1 MNKRIEN
8 SFVFDLLRWFCP
20 SQLYEEIEGDLI
32 QKFERDV
39 KRFSQASDT
48 SKVSDTYAL
57 KKAKRKL
64 LWNMIRFFRPGIIL
78 RNKFKVNF
86 INTMLFTNYL
96 KVAFRNLWRSKGYSF
111 ITIGG
116 LAIGIACSLVIFLF
130 VHGEWS
136 HDKGFSNADRTY
148 RIGIS
153 FFNIGKFASAPEAL
167 LDVLPK
173 EFGGI
178 ETATRINQ
186 DKNVPI
192 KIDDQTLIEP
202 IVYHTDSAYFK
213 IFDYTFISGNAE
225 RALSGANDAIL
236 TDDVAKKFFG
246 DTDVIGKTFEVGKT
260 HEVYTITGVVKN
272 LNFNSHLKSQLW
284 LSNQNKLTKS
294 PVWSS
299 AAFYSYVLLKEN
311 NSEAD
316 LNNALDLLF
325 EHHVYPESGKPM
337 GFATLEDYRKN
348 DMAIKF
354 YVHNLKDIYLHSKL
368 NFELSPGGNE
378 TNIYIFSAISLFILI
393 LAAVNFVNLTTAR
406 ATRRAKEVGI
416 RKALGTLRSK
426 LVGQYLLESVTTSI
440 LSMLVALLLAEV
452 FLRIFE
458 SVTGTPLLTTIWQTP
473 YTVGMFILFSLLVG
487 VLSGIY
493 PAFYLTSFI
502 PVKVL
507 KGTIETGGASFRS
520 FLVVFQF
527 TISILLISCSL
538 VVQNQLHFMATKYLG
553 FDQQNVLT
561 IDRMDLLKD
570 SPDAFRNELASLP
583 GVTASSFHTGEPGS
597 NRVMTFSTYQTPKMD
612 HPASIF
618 TYSADENFLSLNSMR
633 LKAGRDFNKELASDS
648 SAIILN
654 EAAVAALDLGENAI
668 GAVINENQKVIG
680 VVSNFHWES
689 LRNEIAPLAI
699 VMGKDRWELGFKLE
713 AKAIPAFLVSA
724 EQKWKQLVPDEP
736 FRYHFLDDNFGE
748 LLSKEKIFS
757 KTITVFTILA
767 ILISCLGLYGL
778 SAFTVEQRTKEIGI
792 RKVLGASAYQIVGLL
807 NKKFTLL
814 VIIALVISVPLSIYL
829 LQQWLDGF
837 AYKVELNVG
846 LFLITGL
853 ISILIA
859 WIAVSYHSLKAAN
872 INPTD
877 TLKYE

>member
-1 MNKRIEN
+1 MSDRKLKSW
-8 SFVFDLLRWFCP
+8 SFKVFHWICP
-20 SQLYEEIEGDLI
+20 EHLYEEIEGDLI
-32 QKFERDV
+32 QKFEKDV
-39 KRFSQASDT
+39 K
-48 SKVSDTYAL
+48 AL
-57 KKAKRKL
+57 GERKAKRKL
-64 LWNMIRFFRPGIIL
+64 LWNTIRFFRPEIIL
-78 RNKFKVNF
+78 RNKFKPKF
-86 INTMLFTNYL
+86 INSMLLTNYL

-178 ETATRINQ
+178 ETATRIKQ
-186 DKNVPI
+186 DKNVLI
-192 KIDDQTLIEP
+192 KIEDQTLIEP

-213 IFDYTFISGNAE
+213 IFDYTFISGNSE

-236 TDDVAKKFFG
+236 TDEVAKKFFG
-246 DTDVIGKTFEVGKT
+246 DTEVIGKTIEVGKT
-260 HEVYTITGVVKN
+260 REVYTITGVVKN

-348 DMAIKF
+348 NMAIKF

-393 LAAVNFVNLTTAR
+393 LAAVNFINLTTAR

-507 KGTIETGGASFRS
+507 KGTIETGGASFRN

-527 TISILLISCSL
+527 TISILLISCAL
-538 VVQNQLHFMATKYLG
+538 VVQNQLHFMATKDLG

-618 TYSADENFLSLNSMR
+618 TYSADENFLSLNSMK
-633 LKAGRDFNKELASDS
+633 LKAGRGFNKELASDS

-699 VMGKDRWELGFKLE
+699 VMGKNRWELGFKLE
-713 AKAIPAFLVSA
+713 AKAIPAFLAAA
-724 EQKWKQLVPDEP
+724 EQKWKQHVPDEP
-736 FRYHFLDDNFGE
+736 FRYHFLDANFGE
-748 LLSKEKIFS
+748 LLSKEKIFG

-792 RKVLGASAYQIVGLL
+792 RKVLGASASQIVGLL

-829 LQQWLDGF
+829 IEQWLDGF
-837 AYKVELNVG
+837 AYKVELNIS

>member
-1 MNKRIEN
+1 M
-8 SFVFDLLRWFCP
+8 FD
-20 SQLYEEIEGDLI
+20 
-32 QKFERDV
+32 ER
-39 KRFSQASDT
+39 
-48 SKVSDTYAL
+48 
-57 KKAKRKL
+57 KAKRRL
-64 LWNMIRFFRPGIIL
+64 LWNTIRFFRPGIIL
-78 RNKFKVNF
+78 RNKFTPKF
-86 INTMLFTNYL
+86 INTMLLTNYL
-96 KVAFRNLWRSKGYSF
+96 KVAFRTLWRSKGYSF

-136 HDKGFSNADRTY
+136 HDKGFAKADRTY

-153 FFNIGKFASAPEAL
+153 FFNIGKFASAPEEL

-178 ETATRINQ
+178 ETATRIRQ
-186 DKNVPI
+186 EKNVPI
-192 KIDDQTLIEP
+192 RIENQTLIEP
-202 IVYHTDSAYFK
+202 IVYYTDTAFFK
-213 IFDYTFISGNAE
+213 IFDYTFISGNPA
-225 RALSGANDAIL
+225 RVLSGTNEAVVTQELAR
-236 TDDVAKKFFG
+236 KFFG
-246 DTDVIGKTFEVGKT
+246 DSEAIGKTIEVGKSR
-260 HEVYTITGVVKN
+260 EQFTITAVVKK
-272 LNFNSHLKSQLW
+272 LGFNSHLKSQLW
-284 LSNQNKLTKS
+284 LSNQGKLKGD

-311 NSEAD
+311 NTEAD
-316 LNNALDLLF
+316 LTSALDLLF

-337 GFATLEDYRKN
+337 GFATLEDYRRN

-354 YVHNLKDIYLHSKL
+354 YVHNVKDIYLHSKL
-368 NFELSPGGNE
+368 NHELSPGGNE
-378 TNIYIFSAISLFILI
+378 TNIYIFSAVAFFILI

-416 RKALGTLRSK
+416 RKALGTVRSK
-426 LVGQYLLESVTTSI
+426 LVGQYLLESVTTSVI
-440 LSMLVALLLAEV
+440 AMVVALLLAEV
-452 FLRIFE
+452 FLRVFE
-458 SVTGTPLLTTIWQTP
+458 SVTGTPLLNTIWQTP
-473 YTVGMFILFSLLVG
+473 YTVGLFILFSFLVG
-487 VLSGIY
+487 TLSGIY

-507 KGTIETGGASFRS
+507 KGTIETGGGSFRN

-527 TISILLISCSL
+527 TISILLISCAL
-538 VVQNQLHFMATKYLG
+538 VVQNQLHFMATKDLG

-561 IDRMDLLKD
+561 IDRISLLKN
-570 SPDAFRNELASLP
+570 SADAFRNELAALP
-583 GVTASSFHTGEPGS
+583 GVTTSSFHTGEPGS

-618 TYSADENFLSLNSMR
+618 TYSADENFLSLNSMQ

-654 EAAVAALDLGENAI
+654 EAAVKALDLGENPI
-668 GAVINENQKVIG
+668 GAVINETQKVIG

-689 LRNEIAPLAI
+689 LRKEIAPLAI
-699 VMGKDRWELGFKLE
+699 VMGKDRWELGFKLDAE
-713 AKAIPAFLVSA
+713 AIPAFLTAA
-724 EQKWKQLVPDEP
+724 EQKWKQHVPDEP
-736 FRYHFLDDNFGE
+736 FRYHFLDANFGE
-748 LLSKEKIFS
+748 LLTKEKIFGKAIS
-757 KTITVFTILA
+757 VFTILA

-792 RKVLGASAYQIVGLL
+792 RKVLGASAYHIVSML

-814 VIIALVISVPLSIYL
+814 ITIALVISVPLSVYI
-829 LQQWLDGF
+829 LQKWLDGF

-846 LFLITGL
+846 LFFITGL

-859 WIAVSYHSLKAAN
+859 WIAVSYHSLKAAS